1 VVRLRLLTLV
11 ALVVSACSSSPH
23 QETARPANDQNA
35 GGVTPEILAKY
46 APPSVPAD
54 VRRRVQSMLDV
65 RSPGAGDVTLDG
77 TKMFFTWS
85 VTGSAQ
91 VWRLDGPQRFPV
103 QLTGGEDVTTL
114 ADVMPD
120 GEHILL
126 SRDRGGEENPGLYLQ
141 SAEGGPLE
149 VIAQKDK
156 VQTFL
161 SFVSDDGGSIYYRA
175 NDRKPDAYA
184 IYRYDVATKQPEL
197 VFDQDGLWDV
207 ADHRSDGRLLLAKE
221 TGNASRE
228 FYEFDPA
235 TKALTPVLGQN
246 ESEDHEAA
254 FGGESGELI
263 VLTPKL
269 SNFRR
274 LYRYRNGEFLPISPE
289 MSHDVTAFSV
299 NDRRILYTINDGG
312 YTRLRAMDA
321 SAFTELPLP
330 PLPPAD
336 HVRFGSTTSN
346 GRYTTITVDTGR
358 APASSYVLDWTSG
371 KLTQWH
377 VPSAPELDTSRF
389 AVASLESYPAR
400 DGTPIP
406 MFVRRPASCPSKPC
420 PVIVNFHGGPESQS
434 LPGFDSSAQLFVD
447 AGFVFVE
454 PNVRGSEGY
463 GKAWLHADDGPER
476 LKVITDIEDCA
487 TFIRAH
493 WGEDGRPPKIGVYG
507 GSYGGYSAL
516 IGMTM
521 FAGAYDAGVS
531 VVGIS
536 NLRTFLQ
543 NTAPYR
549 RALRVTE
556 YGDPDKDRDA
566 LMKLSPI
573 TYVDRVKAPLLVIQ
587 GANDPRVPVSEG
599 IQIHGALEAKKIES
613 RLIIL
618 PDEGHGSQKRD
629 NRVLE
634 LGNIIQFFQSGL
646 G

>member
-1 VVRLRLLTLV
+1 M
-11 ALVVSACSSSPH
+11 S
-23 QETARPANDQNA
+23 DQNA
-35 GGVTPEILAKY
+35 GGVTPEIAAKY
-46 APPSVPAD
+46 APSPLPPD

-65 RSPGAGDVTLDG
+65 RSPGAGAVTLDG
-77 TKMFFTWS
+77 TRMFFTWS

-114 ADVMPD
+114 DDVMPD
-120 GEHILL
+120 GRHIVV

-161 SFVSDDGGSIYYRA
+161 SFVSEDGGSIYYRA

-184 IYRYDVATKQPEL
+184 IYRYDVANKQPEL

-207 ADHRSDGRLLLAKE
+207 ADHRPDGRLLLAKE
-221 TGNASRE
+221 TGNASRQ
-228 FYEFDPA
+228 FYEFDPR
-235 TKALTPVLGQN
+235 TKALAPLLGQN

-254 FGGESGELI
+254 FARESGELI

-289 MSHDVTAFSV
+289 MSHDVSAFSI
-299 NDRRILYTINDGG
+299 DEGRRRILYSVNEGG

-321 SAFTELPLP
+321 ATFTELPLP

-346 GRYTTITVDTGR
+346 SRYTTITVDTGL
-358 APASSYVLDWTSG
+358 APSSSYVLDWTSG
-371 KLTQWH
+371 RLTQWH

-389 AVASLESYPAR
+389 AVARPESYPAR
-400 DGTPIP
+400 DGTEIP
-406 MFVRRPASCPSKPC
+406 MFVRRPPSCPSKPC
-420 PVIVNFHGGPESQS
+420 PVIVTFHGGPESPS
-434 LPGFDSSAQLFVD
+434 LPGFDTAAQLFVD

-487 TFIRAH
+487 TFIHAH
-493 WGEDGRPPKIGVYG
+493 WAEDGRPPKIGVYG

-521 FAGAYDAGVS
+521 FAGAYDAGAS
-531 VVGIS
+531 VVGIG
-536 NLRTFLQ
+536 NLLTFLQ

-566 LMKLSPI
+566 LVKLSPI
-573 TYVDRVKAPLLVIQ
+573 TYVDRVRGPLLVIQ

-599 IQIHGALEAKKIES
+599 IQIHAALEAKKIES

-618 PDEGHGSQKRD
+618 SDEGHGSQKRD

-634 LGNIIQFFQSGL
+634 LGHVLQFFQVRLS
-646 G
+646 